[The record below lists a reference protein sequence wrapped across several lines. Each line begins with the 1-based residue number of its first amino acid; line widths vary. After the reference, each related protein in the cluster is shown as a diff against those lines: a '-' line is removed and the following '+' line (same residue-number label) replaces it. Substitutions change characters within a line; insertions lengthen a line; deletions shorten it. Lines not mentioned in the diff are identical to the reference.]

1 MGKSLDKAVGLLQ
14 AIADQPR
21 TLSELAARAGLPTS
35 TTHRLLADLGEHGLV
50 RQDGRTFLLGT
61 RLMSLG
67 ERARRQFDLPDL
79 AMPHMKALSEAT
91 QETVHLGILDGHEV
105 VYLGK
110 IEGSRG
116 LQMASYVGLRS
127 SAQTTAMGKV
137 LIADLPRDAWESKI
151 VDLPP
156 RTERSI
162 VTRTDYVTELDAVA
176 KQGYALDREENEV
189 GVRCVAAPIR
199 DASGRAMLLAQPW
212 TGRGPVNGA
221 RRVRPKRPFH
231 LGANDRRQRDR
242 CGSRRRNGTARSPS
256 TADRRHAD
264 RRRRRA

>member
-14 AIADQPR
+14 AIANQPR
-21 TLSELAARAGLPTS
+21 TLSELAVRAGLPAS

-91 QETVHLGILDGHEV
+91 QETVHLGILDGHDV
-105 VYLGK
+105 VYLAK

-137 LIADLPRDAWESKI
+137 LIADLPRDEWESKI

-162 VTRTDYVTELDAVA
+162 VAQADYVRELHAVA
-176 KQGYALDREENEV
+176 EQGYALDREENEV

-199 DASGRAMLLAQPW
+199 DASGRAIAAISLSGAAAYISKERQIELAP
-212 TGRGPVNGA
+212 A
-221 RRVRPKRPFH
+221 VRACAHAVSAK
-231 LGANDRRQRDR
+231 LGAESSFEQ
-242 CGSRRRNGTARSPS
+242 GLSPS
-256 TADRRHAD
+256 RGQTLEP
-264 RRRRRA
+264 